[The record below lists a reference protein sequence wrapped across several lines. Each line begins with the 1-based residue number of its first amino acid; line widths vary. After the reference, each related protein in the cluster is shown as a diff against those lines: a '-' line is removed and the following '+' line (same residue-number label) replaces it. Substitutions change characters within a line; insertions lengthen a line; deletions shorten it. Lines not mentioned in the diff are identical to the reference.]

1 MRPCPKVSNG
11 IFPKTGSAN
20 SRRPFWTSTATLF
33 WCSRDHPAP
42 DRPGYQS
49 TQGSGPGPSSCGRP
63 RIPRAIL
70 QGGSPAGPRGVVRL
84 QPAHGVLVF
93 LHASITLSKRESA
106 TTDATQTE
114 MTNWHPGCLDQESVL
129 EDRNDLRCG
138 ELESHTLHPK
148 RLELPYSALYQGSQ
162 AA

>member
-1 MRPCPKVSNG
+1 MR
-11 IFPKTGSAN
+11 AN
-20 SRRPFWTSTATLF
+20 TA
-33 WCSRDHPAP
+33 
-42 DRPGYQS
+42 
-49 TQGSGPGPSSCGRP
+49 SGPP
-63 RIPRAIL
+63 RR
-70 QGGSPAGPRGVVRL
+70 SMYTV
-84 QPAHGVLVF
+84 
-93 LHASITLSKRESA
+93 RESA

-162 AA
+162 AAGEAVRLPQGPATLRL